1 MAKLKRILILVM
13 TAALLLSM
21 VSLAVAED
29 LGEKPVLKF
38 LVYHRTFDPN
48 EDLAV
53 KFMEELSG
61 YDVVYEMLP
70 QDNADEKLMMELSAG
85 TDFDILE
92 LYPAIFGR
100 LSDLGILAP
109 LDDALAK
116 YGQTLLAA
124 HSQTLWDASKNAN
137 GEIVALVRQVGGPAY
152 GTAKGTRS
160 NGALYTKPEIIEE
173 LKLELPKTLDE
184 FTAFLQAIKDA
195 KGVAPLTFNKGTWLV
210 RDIMTAFS
218 LPNIVWIEDES
229 GIENIIEK
237 PAYREYIRY
246 MASLYEKGLL
256 DPDYPVNSSENRNQ
270 KFTTDGAYVSQYAF
284 WDIPSLITGLTASG
298 LSTDLV
304 PFREPLADANGKY
317 VLVNSYG
324 VNKYYAIPRTSK
336 NVEHVVNYFNILAEP
351 ENFIITHI
359 GKEGEHYTVDE
370 NGDYWPIF
378 PAFNDLNWANQFS
391 SLQPVDVEYKQ
402 WQARARKTPEMA
414 VAYDAVGDTLPNA
427 ICQIDRTSLC
437 NSLPEVQ
444 AHSQVLGTMLYDFS
458 LQAIVENKTT
468 DKDFDD
474 FTARYMAEGGQ
485 AIKDAMNKWVSENPF
500 DF

>member
-1 MAKLKRILILVM
+1 MVKRKRYLVLAMVLMLIVSAVPF
-13 TAALLLSM
+13 AA
-21 VSLAVAED
+21 AED
-29 LGEKPVLKF
+29 IGEKPVLKF
-38 LVYHRTFDPN
+38 LVGNRTFDPN

-70 QDNADEKLMMELSAG
+70 QNNGDEKLMLEMSAG
-85 TDFDILE
+85 TDFDIIE
-92 LYPAIFGR
+92 LNPTMFGR
-100 LSDLGILAP
+100 LSDLGVLAP

-116 YGQTLLAA
+116 YGETLLAA
-124 HSQTLWDASKNAN
+124 EPKVLWDASRNAN
-137 GEIVALVRQVGGPAY
+137 GEIVALVRQVGAPAY
-152 GTAKGTRS
+152 GTAKGTRGD
-160 NGALYTKPEIIEE
+160 GALYTKPEILEE
-173 LKLELPKTLDE
+173 LKLEVPKTLDE
-184 FTAFLQAIKDA
+184 FTAFLTAIKDA
-195 KGVAPLTFNKGTWLV
+195 KGVAPLTLERGQWMV
-210 RDIMTAFS
+210 WDIMTAFS
-218 LPNIVWIEDES
+218 LPHITWIEDES
-229 GIENIIEK
+229 GMENILEK

-246 MASLYEKGLL
+246 MAGLYAQGLL
-256 DPDYPVNSSENRNQ
+256 DPDYPVNTGENRDQ
-270 KFTTDGAYVSQYAF
+270 KFTTEGAYVAQYAF
-284 WDIPSLITGLTASG
+284 WQIPSLITGLTASG

-304 PFREPLADANGKY
+304 PFREPLADAEGKY
-317 VLVNSYG
+317 VLVNRYG
-324 VNKYYAIPRTSK
+324 VNKYYAVPRTSK
-336 NVEHVVNYFNILAEP
+336 NVDHVVNYFNILAQP

-359 GKEGEHYTVDE
+359 GKVDEHYSVDE

-391 SLQPVDVEYKQ
+391 SLQPVEVEYKQ

-427 ICQIDRTSLC
+427 VYQIDRASLC

-444 AHSQVLGTMLYDFS
+444 ANVQALGTMLNDFT

-485 AIKDAMNKWVSENPF
+485 ATKDAMNKWVSENPF
-500 DF
+500 EF